1 MLVIAIAFWLYG
13 SYLTYRSDGQAQALQ
28 TFLAPL
34 GFAFV
39 IALYSALDRLSNSLG
54 RHLDKW
60 MWPSKRPSS
69 FDDLP

>member
-1 MLVIAIAFWLYG
+1 LIEGFLSKVSRRVLVIAIAFWLYG

-39 IALYSALDRLSNSLG
+39 IALYSALDRLSLIPWVAG
-54 RHLDKW
+54 
-60 MWPSKRPSS
+60 
-69 FDDLP
+69 